1 MKRKYVKNIRDV
13 KKALRLIGEL
23 GKLMAESKTRSLI
36 GSMSVEPIIAD
47 VTSIHDLYKNHKV
60 IAQTY
65 KIEIT
70 IPNYDTKKKN
80 NKEN

>member
-13 KKALRLIGEL
+13 KKALRLLREL
-23 GKLMAESKTRSLI
+23 GELMAESKTRSLI
-36 GSMSVEPIIAD
+36 GSMSVEPVIDD
-47 VTSIHDLYKNHKV
+47 VTSTHDMYKNHKV
-60 IAQTY
+60 IARTY

-80 NKEN
+80 KEN

>member
-13 KKALRLIGEL
+13 KKALRLLGEL
-23 GKLMAESKTRSLI
+23 GKLMAESKTRALI
-36 GSMSVEPIIAD
+36 GSMSVEPVITD
-47 VTSIHDLYKNHKV
+47 VTSTHDMYKNYKV

-80 NKEN
+80 KEN